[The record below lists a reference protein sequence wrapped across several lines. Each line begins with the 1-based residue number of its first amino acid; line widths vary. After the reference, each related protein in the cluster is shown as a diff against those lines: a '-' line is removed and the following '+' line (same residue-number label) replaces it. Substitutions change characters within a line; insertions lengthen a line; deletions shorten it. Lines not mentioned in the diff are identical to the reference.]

1 MSKFYSGLDFL
12 VCKKEVTAGTPVAL
26 ADADFDVQVIKDSI
40 EFTPD
45 VAIDDENSARATGEH
60 KENDSVT
67 GIVTATIAFNVRY
80 NWGGAVNT
88 SPNFNKLLHACGLKE
103 TSLTTTGIKFE
114 PLASEDRETITIGYY
129 QKEVASS
136 PSYKE
141 FIMAGC
147 VGNVIIGAEGVGMP
161 VIMQF
166 TFTGKITTF
175 GADQASPPTEDTA
188 NLDTAVP
195 EKMLGTATTFNSVGI
210 CLTNFQL
217 DSGNV
222 VSPIQ
227 CQDDSRGIESHFI
240 SERHPRLTFD
250 PQTNKQSILDN
261 CGIWTA
267 GTGVPFEIQF
277 SPDSP
282 AAGDSHLKII
292 APVCQ
297 ILTKAEAE
305 AEGLR
310 TEDINLKVRGNDS
323 FETNYD
329 SNLDDNTTFQ
339 LLIGNYT

>member
-1 MSKFYSGLDFL
+1 MSKFYSGLDFV

-26 ADADFDVQVIKDSI
+26 ADADFDVQVIKNSI

-67 GIVTATIAFNVRY
+67 GIVTGTIAFNVRY
-80 NWGGAVNT
+80 NWGGTVSA
-88 SPNFNKLLHACGLKE
+88 SPNFNKLLHACGFKE
-103 TSLTTTGIKFE
+103 TALTTTGITFE

-175 GADQASPPTEDTA
+175 GADQASPPSEDTL
-188 NLDTAVP
+188 NLDFAVP
-195 EKMLGTATTFNSVGI
+195 EKMLGTVTEFNSVST

-217 DSGNV
+217 DCGNV

-227 CQDDSRGIESHFI
+227 CQDDDQGIESHFI

-250 PQTNKQSILDN
+250 PQTNKQSIIDTYGLWKLGA
-261 CGIWTA
+261 GI
-267 GTGVPFEIQF
+267 PFSIQF
-277 SPDSP
+277 NPDAP

-292 APVCQ
+292 APVTQ
-297 ILTKAEAE
+297 ILTDAQAE

-310 TEDINLKVRGNDS
+310 TEDINLKIRGNDP
-323 FETNYD
+323 FEITYD
-329 SNLDDNTTFQ
+329 SNLDSNTTFQ